1 MYKPFPV
8 ISIEGDAH
16 ACGVQHAT
24 AAAERVAKTTGFYL
38 PSFASQAKP
47 ALLILAVSG
56 AVAAQSGSYPER
68 PIRMV
73 APSSAGG
80 PTDVIARAV
89 CTSLSAILGKQIVI
103 DNRAGA
109 AGLIGTE
116 IVAKATPDGY
126 TLLFGFSGPMSIA
139 PHIVKSI
146 PYDPVKDFAHISLV
160 ASAPYVL
167 IANPALPVMNVKEL
181 VALAKSQ
188 PGTLN
193 FASGGNGTGIHM
205 AGELLNHAAG
215 IRIVHVP
222 YKGAGPGMTAL
233 IAGEV
238 NVMFNGL
245 SAALPQIKA
254 HRLRALAVGG
264 DKRSSL
270 LPDLPTVAESGLKF
284 SVEGWYNLSA
294 PKDTPRPIIAKLHKD
309 LLRALANPETKARLD
324 ALAVETIGS
333 TGDEFVTM
341 LKAELATWGRVV
353 KAAGIKAQ

>member
-1 MYKPFPV
+1 MRIFV
-8 ISIEGDAH
+8 R
-16 ACGVQHAT
+16 
-24 AAAERVAKTTGFYL
+24 AAL
-38 PSFASQAKP
+38 
-47 ALLILAVSG
+47 ALLSLAVSG
-56 AVAAQSGSYPER
+56 ADAAQSGAYPER

-89 CTSLSAILGKQIVI
+89 STPLSDILGKQIVI

-109 AGLIGTE
+109 AGLIGTD

-126 TLLFGFSGPMSIA
+126 TLLFGFSGPMSIV
-139 PHIVKSI
+139 PHIVKSV

-167 IANPALPVMNVKEL
+167 IANPGLPVSDVREL

-188 PGTLN
+188 PGKLN

-222 YKGAGPGMTAL
+222 YKGAGPGMSAL

-238 NVMFNGL
+238 NIMFNGL
-245 SAALPQIKA
+245 SSALPHIKA
-254 HRLRALAVGG
+254 RRLRALAAGG

-294 PKDTPRPIIAKLHKD
+294 PKGTPRPIIAKLYKD
-309 LLRALANPETKARLD
+309 LVRALGNPEARARLD
-324 ALAVETIGS
+324 ALAVEPIGS

-341 LKAELATWGRVV
+341 LKAELAKWGQVV
-353 KAAGIKAQ
+353 EAAGIKAQ

>member
-1 MYKPFPV
+1 MRIFV
-8 ISIEGDAH
+8 R
-16 ACGVQHAT
+16 
-24 AAAERVAKTTGFYL
+24 AAL
-38 PSFASQAKP
+38 
-47 ALLILAVSG
+47 ALLSLAVSG
-56 AVAAQSGSYPER
+56 AVAAQSGAYPER

-89 CTSLSAILGKQIVI
+89 STPLSDILGKQIVI

-109 AGLIGTE
+109 AGLIGTD

-126 TLLFGFSGPMSIA
+126 TLLFGFSGPMSIV

-167 IANPALPVMNVKEL
+167 VANPALPAIGVKEL

-188 PGTLN
+188 PGKLN

-222 YKGAGPGMTAL
+222 YKGAGPGMSAL

-238 NVMFNGL
+238 NIMFNGL
-245 SAALPQIKA
+245 SSALPHIKA
-254 HRLRALAVGG
+254 RRLRALAVGG

-284 SVEGWYNLSA
+284 SVEGWYSLSA
-294 PKDTPRPIIAKLHKD
+294 PKGTPRSIIAKLHKD
-309 LLRALANPETKARLD
+309 LVRALDNPEAKTRLD
-324 ALAVETIGS
+324 ALAVEPIGS
-333 TGDEFVTM
+333 TGNEFVTM
-341 LKAELATWGRVV
+341 LKAELAKWGQVV
-353 KAAGIKAQ
+353 EAAGIKAQ